1 MNRIRRLLSLF
12 FPQRR
17 TAAALS
23 VTAVAT
29 AIAATASPFLAGF
42 AVDLIRDDGSGDLS
56 ALFGFLAVLA
66 VVYTVSALSRRILS
80 VLAIRLSFRTG
91 KHLRDRAFE
100 RLQHLPLSFFD
111 RTPRGEILSRL
122 TNDIDILTDGVS
134 QGVVQL
140 SGGILTLIGS
150 LIFMLIL
157 NPVVALVIAVMTPIS
172 VLIAAFITSR
182 SQRQFR
188 EQALYTGRLSALT
201 EEAVSGMKTIK
212 QFRQEEETAERF
224 RDLNRKLYFCGRDA
238 QFYGSLTNPTT
249 RLVNNTAYAAVAVVG
264 GLLALHGGLSV
275 GQIAGFLTYAIQFA
289 KPINEMTAVLYQLQ
303 AAGTAAERIFE
314 LIDRTPQMP
323 DACGARRLPAAEG
336 AVNAENVS
344 FAYTPDKP
352 LIRNLNFSVKPGQV
366 IAIVGPTGA
375 GKTTLINLLMRFYE
389 IDAGTLSLD
398 RVPLSDYRR
407 SALRSSFSMVL
418 QETWL
423 FKGTVIENL
432 VYGRPEATAAE
443 AEEAARLSG
452 ADEFIRKLP
461 HGYNSLIEEDGGNLS
476 QGERQIL
483 TIARALLKPA
493 PLLILDEATSNVD
506 TRTELKIQAAFL
518 HLMKNKTCF
527 VIAHRLSTIR
537 SADLILVMDN
547 GDVVE
552 QGTHSELL
560 AKNGLYARLYRQ
572 SS

>member
-1 MNRIRRLLSLF
+1 MNRIRRLLLLF
-12 FPQRR
+12 FPRRR
-17 TAAALS
+17 TAAALAA
-23 VTAVAT
+23 TAVAT
-29 AIAATASPFLAGF
+29 AAAATVSPFLAGF

-66 VVYTVSALSRRILS
+66 AVYAVSAVSRRLLS
-80 VLAIRLSFRTG
+80 VTAIRLSFRMA
-91 KHLRDRAFE
+91 KRLRDRAFE
-100 RLQHLPLSFFD
+100 RLQQLPLSFFD
-111 RTPRGEILSRL
+111 RTPHGEILSRL

-134 QGVVQL
+134 QGAVQL
-140 SGGILTLIGS
+140 SGGVLTLAGS

-157 NPVVALVIAVMTPIS
+157 NPIVALVIAVMTPVS
-172 VLIAAFITSR
+172 VLIASFIASR

-212 QFRQEEETAERF
+212 QFGREEKTAERF
-224 RDLNRKLYFCGRDA
+224 RNLNRKLYFCGRDA

-249 RLVNNTAYAAVAVVG
+249 RLVSNTAYAAVAVVG
-264 GLLALHGGLSV
+264 GLLALRGGLSV
-275 GQIAGFLTYAIQFA
+275 GQIAGFLTYAVQFA

-314 LIDRTPQMP
+314 LIDRPPQPP
-323 DACGARRLPAAEG
+323 DACGARRLPASEG
-336 AVNAENVS
+336 AVRAENVS

-366 IAIVGPTGA
+366 TAVVGPTGA

-389 IDAGTLSLD
+389 IDSGKLSLD
-398 RVPLSDYRR
+398 GVALGGYRR
-407 SALRSSFSMVL
+407 PALRSSFSMVL

-423 FKGTVIENL
+423 FKGTVTENL
-432 VYGRPEATAAE
+432 VYGRPDATAAD
-443 AEEAARLSG
+443 AEEAARLAG

-483 TIARALLKPA
+483 TVARALLKPA

-506 TRTELKIQAAFL
+506 TRTELKIQEAFL
-518 HLMKNKTCF
+518 RLMKNKTCF
-527 VIAHRLSTIR
+527 VIAHRLSTVR
-537 SADLILVMDN
+537 NADLILVMDN

-560 AKNGLYARLYRQ
+560 AKNGLYARLYRR
-572 SS
+572 

>member
-1 MNRIRRLLSLF
+1 MNRIRRLLLLF
-12 FPQRR
+12 FPRRR
-17 TAAALS
+17 TAAALAA
-23 VTAVAT
+23 TAVAT
-29 AIAATASPFLAGF
+29 AAAATVSPFLAGF

-56 ALFGFLAVLA
+56 ALFGFLAALA
-66 VVYTVSALSRRILS
+66 AVYAVSAVSRRLLS
-80 VLAIRLSFRTG
+80 VTAIRLSFRMA
-91 KHLRDRAFE
+91 KRLRDRAFE
-100 RLQHLPLSFFD
+100 RLQQLPLSFFD

-134 QGVVQL
+134 QGAVQL
-140 SGGILTLIGS
+140 SSGVLTLAGS

-157 NPVVALVIAVMTPIS
+157 NPIVALVIAVMTPVS
-172 VLIAAFITSR
+172 VLIASFIASR

-212 QFRQEEETAERF
+212 QFGREEKTAERF
-224 RDLNRKLYFCGRDA
+224 RNLNRKLYFCGRDA

-249 RLVNNTAYAAVAVVG
+249 RLVSNTAYAAVAVVG
-264 GLLALHGGLSV
+264 GLLALRGGLSV
-275 GQIAGFLTYAIQFA
+275 GQIAGFLTYAVQFA

-314 LIDRTPQMP
+314 LIDRPPQPP
-323 DACGARRLPAAEG
+323 DACGAQRLPASEG
-336 AVNAENVS
+336 AVRAENVS

-366 IAIVGPTGA
+366 TAVVGPTGA

-389 IDAGTLSLD
+389 IDSGKLSLD
-398 RVPLSDYRR
+398 GVALGGYRR
-407 SALRSSFSMVL
+407 PALRSSFSMVL

-423 FKGTVIENL
+423 FKGTVTENL
-432 VYGRPEATAAE
+432 VYGRPDATAAD
-443 AEEAARLSG
+443 AEEAARLAG

-483 TIARALLKPA
+483 TVARALLKPA

-506 TRTELKIQAAFL
+506 TRTELKIQEAFL
-518 HLMKNKTCF
+518 RLMKNKTCF
-527 VIAHRLSTIR
+527 VIAHRLSTVR
-537 SADLILVMDN
+537 NADLILVMDN

-560 AKNGLYARLYRQ
+560 AKNGLYARLYRR
-572 SS
+572 

>member
-1 MNRIRRLLSLF
+1 MNRIRRLLLLF
-12 FPQRR
+12 FPRRR
-17 TAAALS
+17 TAAALAA
-23 VTAVAT
+23 TAVAT
-29 AIAATASPFLAGF
+29 AAAATVSPFLAGF

-66 VVYTVSALSRRILS
+66 AVYAVSAVSRRLLS
-80 VLAIRLSFRTG
+80 VTAIRLSFRMA
-91 KHLRDRAFE
+91 KRLRDRAFE
-100 RLQHLPLSFFD
+100 RLQQLPLSFFD

-134 QGVVQL
+134 QGAVQL
-140 SGGILTLIGS
+140 SGGVLTLAGS

-157 NPVVALVIAVMTPIS
+157 NPIVALVIAVMTPVS
-172 VLIAAFITSR
+172 VLIASFIASR

-212 QFRQEEETAERF
+212 QFGREEKTAERF
-224 RDLNRKLYFCGRDA
+224 RNLNRKLYFCGRDA

-249 RLVNNTAYAAVAVVG
+249 RLVSNTAYAAVAVVG
-264 GLLALHGGLSV
+264 GLLALRGGLSV
-275 GQIAGFLTYAIQFA
+275 GQIAGFLTYAVQFA

-314 LIDRTPQMP
+314 LIDRPPQPP
-323 DACGARRLPAAEG
+323 DACGARRLPASEG
-336 AVNAENVS
+336 AVRAENVS

-366 IAIVGPTGA
+366 TAVVGPTGA

-389 IDAGTLSLD
+389 IDSGKLSLD
-398 RVPLSDYRR
+398 GVALGGYRR
-407 SALRSSFSMVL
+407 PALRSSFSMVL

-423 FKGTVIENL
+423 FKGTVTENL
-432 VYGRPEATAAE
+432 VYGRPDATAAD
-443 AEEAARLSG
+443 AEEAARLAG

-483 TIARALLKPA
+483 TVARALLKPA

-506 TRTELKIQAAFL
+506 TRTELKIQEAFL
-518 HLMKNKTCF
+518 RLMKNKTCF
-527 VIAHRLSTIR
+527 VIAHRLSTVR
-537 SADLILVMDN
+537 NADLILVMDN

-560 AKNGLYARLYRQ
+560 AKNGLYARLYRR
-572 SS
+572 

>member
-1 MNRIRRLLSLF
+1 MNRIRRLLFLF
-12 FPQRR
+12 FPRRR
-17 TAAALS
+17 TAAALAA
-23 VTAVAT
+23 TAVAT
-29 AIAATASPFLAGF
+29 AAAATVSPFLAGF

-66 VVYTVSALSRRILS
+66 AVYAVSAVSRRLLS
-80 VLAIRLSFRTG
+80 VTAIRLSFRMA
-91 KHLRDRAFE
+91 KRLRDRAFE
-100 RLQHLPLSFFD
+100 RLQQLPLSFFD

-134 QGVVQL
+134 QGAVQL
-140 SGGILTLIGS
+140 SSGVLTLAGS

-157 NPVVALVIAVMTPIS
+157 NPIVALVIAVMTPVS
-172 VLIAAFITSR
+172 VLIASFIASR

-212 QFRQEEETAERF
+212 QFGREEKTAERF
-224 RDLNRKLYFCGRDA
+224 RNLNRKLYFCGRDA

-249 RLVNNTAYAAVAVVG
+249 RLVSNTAYAAVAVVG
-264 GLLALHGGLSV
+264 GLLALRGGLSV
-275 GQIAGFLTYAIQFA
+275 GQIAGFLTYAVQFA

-314 LIDRTPQMP
+314 LIDRPPQPP
-323 DACGARRLPAAEG
+323 DACGARRLPASEG
-336 AVNAENVS
+336 AVRAENVS

-366 IAIVGPTGA
+366 TAVVGPTGA

-389 IDAGTLSLD
+389 IDSGKLSLD
-398 RVPLSDYRR
+398 GVALGGYRR
-407 SALRSSFSMVL
+407 PALRSSFSMVL

-423 FKGTVIENL
+423 FKGTVTENL
-432 VYGRPEATAAE
+432 VYGRPDATAAD
-443 AEEAARLSG
+443 AEEAARLAG

-483 TIARALLKPA
+483 TVARALLKPA

-506 TRTELKIQAAFL
+506 TRTELKIQEAFL
-518 HLMKNKTCF
+518 RLMKNKTCF
-527 VIAHRLSTIR
+527 VIAHRLSTVR
-537 SADLILVMDN
+537 NADLILVMDN

-560 AKNGLYARLYRQ
+560 AKNGLYARLYRR
-572 SS
+572 

>member
-1 MNRIRRLLSLF
+1 MNRIRRLLFLF
-12 FPQRR
+12 FPRRR
-17 TAAALS
+17 TAAALAA
-23 VTAVAT
+23 TAVAT
-29 AIAATASPFLAGF
+29 AAAATVSPFLAGF

-66 VVYTVSALSRRILS
+66 AVYAVSAVSRRLLS
-80 VLAIRLSFRTG
+80 VTAIRLSFRTA
-91 KHLRDRAFE
+91 KRLRDRAFE
-100 RLQHLPLSFFD
+100 RLQQLPLSFFD

-134 QGVVQL
+134 QGAVQL
-140 SGGILTLIGS
+140 SSGVLTLAGS

-157 NPVVALVIAVMTPIS
+157 NPIVALVIAVMTPVS
-172 VLIAAFITSR
+172 VLIASFIASR

-212 QFRQEEETAERF
+212 QFGREEKTAGRF

-249 RLVNNTAYAAVAVVG
+249 RLVSNTAYAAVAVVG
-264 GLLALHGGLSV
+264 GLLALRGGLSV
-275 GQIAGFLTYAIQFA
+275 GQIAGFLTYAVQFA

-314 LIDRTPQMP
+314 LIDRPPQPP
-323 DACGARRLPAAEG
+323 DACGARRLPASEG
-336 AVNAENVS
+336 AVRAENVS

-366 IAIVGPTGA
+366 TAVVGPTGA

-389 IDAGTLSLD
+389 IDSGKLSLD
-398 RVPLSDYRR
+398 GVALGGYRR
-407 SALRSSFSMVL
+407 PALRSSFSMVL

-423 FKGTVIENL
+423 FKGTVTENL
-432 VYGRPEATAAE
+432 VYGRPDATAAD
-443 AEEAARLSG
+443 AEKAARLAG

-483 TIARALLKPA
+483 TVARALLKPA

-506 TRTELKIQAAFL
+506 TRTELKIQEAFL
-518 HLMKNKTCF
+518 RLMKNKTCF
-527 VIAHRLSTIR
+527 VIAHRLSTVR
-537 SADLILVMDN
+537 NADLILVMDN

-560 AKNGLYARLYRQ
+560 KKNGLYARLYRR
-572 SS
+572 

>member
-1 MNRIRRLLSLF
+1 M
-12 FPQRR
+12 
-17 TAAALS
+17 
-23 VTAVAT
+23 
-29 AIAATASPFLAGF
+29 
-42 AVDLIRDDGSGDLS
+42 
-56 ALFGFLAVLA
+56 
-66 VVYTVSALSRRILS
+66 
-80 VLAIRLSFRTG
+80 
-91 KHLRDRAFE
+91 
-100 RLQHLPLSFFD
+100 
-111 RTPRGEILSRL
+111 
-122 TNDIDILTDGVS
+122 
-134 QGVVQL
+134 
-140 SGGILTLIGS
+140 
-150 LIFMLIL
+150 M
-157 NPVVALVIAVMTPIS
+157 
-172 VLIAAFITSR
+172 
-182 SQRQFR
+182 
-188 EQALYTGRLSALT
+188 
-201 EEAVSGMKTIK
+201 
-212 QFRQEEETAERF
+212 
-224 RDLNRKLYFCGRDA
+224 
-238 QFYGSLTNPTT
+238 
-249 RLVNNTAYAAVAVVG
+249 
-264 GLLALHGGLSV
+264 
-275 GQIAGFLTYAIQFA
+275 
-289 KPINEMTAVLYQLQ
+289 
-303 AAGTAAERIFE
+303 
-314 LIDRTPQMP
+314 MP

-518 HLMKNKTCF
+518 HLMKNITCF
-527 VIAHRLSTIR
+527 VIALRLSTIR

>member
-1 MNRIRRLLSLF
+1 MNRIRRLLFLF
-12 FPQRR
+12 FPRRR
-17 TAAALS
+17 TAAALAA
-23 VTAVAT
+23 TAVAT
-29 AIAATASPFLAGF
+29 AAAATVSPFLAGF

-56 ALFGFLAVLA
+56 ALFGFLAALA
-66 VVYTVSALSRRILS
+66 AVYAVSAVSRRLLS
-80 VLAIRLSFRTG
+80 VTAIRLSFRMA
-91 KHLRDRAFE
+91 KRLRDRAFE
-100 RLQHLPLSFFD
+100 RLQQLPLSFFD

-134 QGVVQL
+134 QGAVQL
-140 SGGILTLIGS
+140 SGGVLTLAGS

-157 NPVVALVIAVMTPIS
+157 NPIVALVIAVMTPVS
-172 VLIAAFITSR
+172 VLIASFIASR

-212 QFRQEEETAERF
+212 QFGREEKTAERF
-224 RDLNRKLYFCGRDA
+224 RNLNRKLYFCGRDA

-249 RLVNNTAYAAVAVVG
+249 RLVSNTAYAAVAVVG
-264 GLLALHGGLSV
+264 GLLALRGGLSV
-275 GQIAGFLTYAIQFA
+275 GQIAGFLTYAVQFA

-314 LIDRTPQMP
+314 LIDRPPQSP
-323 DACGARRLPAAEG
+323 DACGARRLPASEG
-336 AVNAENVS
+336 AVRAENVS

-366 IAIVGPTGA
+366 TAVVGPTGA

-389 IDAGTLSLD
+389 IDSGKLSLD
-398 RVPLSDYRR
+398 GVALGGYRR
-407 SALRSSFSMVL
+407 PALRSSFSMVL

-423 FKGTVIENL
+423 FKGTVTENL
-432 VYGRPEATAAE
+432 VYGRPDATAAD
-443 AEEAARLSG
+443 AEEAARLAG

-483 TIARALLKPA
+483 TVARALLKPA

-506 TRTELKIQAAFL
+506 TRTELKIQEAFL
-518 HLMKNKTCF
+518 RLMKNKTCF
-527 VIAHRLSTIR
+527 VIAHRLSTVR
-537 SADLILVMDN
+537 NADLILVMDN

-560 AKNGLYARLYRQ
+560 KKNGLYARLYRR
-572 SS
+572 

>member
-1 MNRIRRLLSLF
+1 MNRIRRLLLLF
-12 FPQRR
+12 FPRRR
-17 TAAALS
+17 TAAALAA
-23 VTAVAT
+23 TAVAT
-29 AIAATASPFLAGF
+29 AAAATVSPFLAGF

-66 VVYTVSALSRRILS
+66 AVYAVSAVSRRLLS
-80 VLAIRLSFRTG
+80 VTAIRLSFRMA
-91 KHLRDRAFE
+91 KRLRDRAFE
-100 RLQHLPLSFFD
+100 RLQQLPLSFFD

-134 QGVVQL
+134 QGAVQL
-140 SGGILTLIGS
+140 SGGVLTLAGS

-157 NPVVALVIAVMTPIS
+157 NPIVALVIAVMTPVS
-172 VLIAAFITSR
+172 VLIASFIASR

-212 QFRQEEETAERF
+212 QFGREEKTAERF
-224 RDLNRKLYFCGRDA
+224 RNLNRKLYFCGRDA

-249 RLVNNTAYAAVAVVG
+249 RLVSNTAYAAVAVVG
-264 GLLALHGGLSV
+264 GLLALRGGLSV
-275 GQIAGFLTYAIQFA
+275 GQIAGFLTYAVQFA

-314 LIDRTPQMP
+314 LIDRPPQPP
-323 DACGARRLPAAEG
+323 DACGARRLPASEG
-336 AVNAENVS
+336 AVRAENVS

-366 IAIVGPTGA
+366 TAVVGPTGA

-389 IDAGTLSLD
+389 IDSGKLSLD
-398 RVPLSDYRR
+398 GVALGGYRR

-432 VYGRPEATAAE
+432 VYGRPDATAAD
-443 AEEAARLSG
+443 AEEAARLAG

-483 TIARALLKPA
+483 TVARALLKPA

-506 TRTELKIQAAFL
+506 TRTELKIQEAFL
-518 HLMKNKTCF
+518 RLMKNKTCF
-527 VIAHRLSTIR
+527 VIAHRLSTVR
-537 SADLILVMDN
+537 NADLILVMDN

-560 AKNGLYARLYRQ
+560 AKNGLYARLYRR
-572 SS
+572 

>member
-1 MNRIRRLLSLF
+1 MFTR
-12 FPQRR
+12 
-17 TAAALS
+17 
-23 VTAVAT
+23 
-29 AIAATASPFLAGF
+29 
-42 AVDLIRDDGSGDLS
+42 
-56 ALFGFLAVLA
+56 LAVLA

-100 RLQHLPLSFFD
+100 RLQQLPLSFFD

-134 QGVVQL
+134 QGAVQL
-140 SGGILTLIGS
+140 SGGVLTLAGS

-157 NPVVALVIAVMTPIS
+157 NPIVALVIAVMTPVS
-172 VLIAAFITSR
+172 VLIASFIASR

-212 QFRQEEETAERF
+212 QFGREEKTAERF
-224 RDLNRKLYFCGRDA
+224 RNLNRKLYFCGRDA

-249 RLVNNTAYAAVAVVG
+249 RLVSNTAYAAVAVVG
-264 GLLALHGGLSV
+264 GLLALRGGLSV
-275 GQIAGFLTYAIQFA
+275 GQIAGFLTYAVQFA

-314 LIDRTPQMP
+314 LIDRPPQPP
-323 DACGARRLPAAEG
+323 DACGARRLPASEG
-336 AVNAENVS
+336 AVRAENVS

-366 IAIVGPTGA
+366 TAVVGPTGA

-389 IDAGTLSLD
+389 IDSGKLSLD
-398 RVPLSDYRR
+398 GVALGGYRR
-407 SALRSSFSMVL
+407 PALRSSFSMVL

-423 FKGTVIENL
+423 FKGTVTENL
-432 VYGRPEATAAE
+432 VYGRPDATAAD
-443 AEEAARLSG
+443 AEEAARLAG

-483 TIARALLKPA
+483 TVARALLKPA

-506 TRTELKIQAAFL
+506 TRTELKIQEAFL
-518 HLMKNKTCF
+518 RLMKNKTCF
-527 VIAHRLSTIR
+527 VIAHRLSTVR
-537 SADLILVMDN
+537 NADLILVMDN

-560 AKNGLYARLYRQ
+560 KKNGLYARLYRR
-572 SS
+572 

>member
-1 MNRIRRLLSLF
+1 MNRIRRLLLLF
-12 FPQRR
+12 FPRRR
-17 TAAALS
+17 TAAALAA
-23 VTAVAT
+23 TAVAT
-29 AIAATASPFLAGF
+29 AAAATVSPFLAGF

-56 ALFGFLAVLA
+56 ALFGFLAALA
-66 VVYTVSALSRRILS
+66 AVYAVSAVSRRLLS
-80 VLAIRLSFRTG
+80 VTAIRLSFRMA
-91 KHLRDRAFE
+91 KRLRDRAFE
-100 RLQHLPLSFFD
+100 RLQQLPLSFFD

-134 QGVVQL
+134 QGAVQL
-140 SGGILTLIGS
+140 SGGVLTLAGS

-157 NPVVALVIAVMTPIS
+157 NPIVALVIAVMTPVS
-172 VLIAAFITSR
+172 VLIASFIASR

-212 QFRQEEETAERF
+212 QFGREEKTAERF
-224 RDLNRKLYFCGRDA
+224 RNLNRKLYFCGRDA

-249 RLVNNTAYAAVAVVG
+249 RLVSNTAYAAVAVVG
-264 GLLALHGGLSV
+264 GLLALRGGLSV
-275 GQIAGFLTYAIQFA
+275 GQIAGFLTYAVQFA

-314 LIDRTPQMP
+314 LIDRPPQPP
-323 DACGARRLPAAEG
+323 DACGARRLPASEG
-336 AVNAENVS
+336 AVRAENVS

-366 IAIVGPTGA
+366 TAVVGPTGA

-389 IDAGTLSLD
+389 IDSGKLSLD
-398 RVPLSDYRR
+398 GVALGGYRR
-407 SALRSSFSMVL
+407 PALRSSFSMVL

-423 FKGTVIENL
+423 FKGTVTENL
-432 VYGRPEATAAE
+432 VYGRPDATAAD
-443 AEEAARLSG
+443 AEEAARLAG

-483 TIARALLKPA
+483 TVARALLKPA

-506 TRTELKIQAAFL
+506 TRTELKIQEAFL
-518 HLMKNKTCF
+518 RLMKNKTCF
-527 VIAHRLSTIR
+527 VIAHRLSTVR
-537 SADLILVMDN
+537 NADLILVMDN

-560 AKNGLYARLYRQ
+560 KKNGLYARLYRR
-572 SS
+572 

>member
-1 MNRIRRLLSLF
+1 MNRIRRLLLLF
-12 FPQRR
+12 FPRRR
-17 TAAALS
+17 TAAALAA
-23 VTAVAT
+23 TAVAT
-29 AIAATASPFLAGF
+29 AAAATVSPFLAGF

-56 ALFGFLAVLA
+56 ALFGFLAALA
-66 VVYTVSALSRRILS
+66 AVYAVSAVSRRLLS
-80 VLAIRLSFRTG
+80 VTAIRLSFRMA
-91 KHLRDRAFE
+91 KRLRDRAFE
-100 RLQHLPLSFFD
+100 RLQQLPLSFFD

-134 QGVVQL
+134 QGAVQL
-140 SGGILTLIGS
+140 SGGVLTLAGS

-157 NPVVALVIAVMTPIS
+157 NPIVALVIAVMTPVS
-172 VLIAAFITSR
+172 VLIASFIASR

-188 EQALYTGRLSALT
+188 EQAMYTGRLSALT

-212 QFRQEEETAERF
+212 QFGREEKTAERF
-224 RDLNRKLYFCGRDA
+224 RNLNRKLYFCGRDA

-249 RLVNNTAYAAVAVVG
+249 RLVSNTAYAAVAVVG
-264 GLLALHGGLSV
+264 GLLALRGGLSV
-275 GQIAGFLTYAIQFA
+275 GQIAGFLTYAVQFA

-314 LIDRTPQMP
+314 LIDRPPQPP
-323 DACGARRLPAAEG
+323 DACGARRLPASEG
-336 AVNAENVS
+336 AVRAENVS

-366 IAIVGPTGA
+366 TAVVGPTGA

-389 IDAGTLSLD
+389 IDSGKLSLD
-398 RVPLSDYRR
+398 GVALGGYRR
-407 SALRSSFSMVL
+407 PALRSSFSMVL

-423 FKGTVIENL
+423 FKGTVTENL
-432 VYGRPEATAAE
+432 VYGRPDATAAD
-443 AEEAARLSG
+443 AEKAARLAG

-483 TIARALLKPA
+483 TVARALLKPA

-506 TRTELKIQAAFL
+506 TRTELKIQEAFL
-518 HLMKNKTCF
+518 RLMKNKTCF
-527 VIAHRLSTIR
+527 VIAHRLSTVR
-537 SADLILVMDN
+537 NADLILVMDN

-560 AKNGLYARLYRQ
+560 KKNGLYARLYRR
-572 SS
+572 